1 MQKVLTLELQNPCL
15 KPQLLQKPARITLRT
30 ACHFGRR
37 TRSDDPSAL
46 LAPFGPDVDQMVG
59 DLDDVEIVL
68 DDDHRIAPIDK
79 FGQYVE
85 QLADIL
91 EMESRRGFVQNIKRA
106 ARIALGEF
114 ARQLDAL
121 ALAARQGRTW
131 LAERQI
137 AQSNILNS
145 LEFLMDRGDVGETR
159 PPY

>member
-1 MQKVLTLELQNPCL
+1 
-15 KPQLLQKPARITLRT
+15 
-30 ACHFGRR
+30 
-37 TRSDDPSAL
+37 
-46 LAPFGPDVDQMVG
+46 MVG

-106 ARIALGEF
+106 TRIALGEF

-121 ALAARQGRTW
+121 ALAARQGRTG
-131 LAERQI
+131 LAER
-137 AQSNILNS
+137 
-145 LEFLMDRGDVGETR
+145 R
-159 PPY
+159 